1 MADRISGRAGV
12 LFGLLHLPQ
21 AVKCRRLLE
30 ANAKARF
37 SPALVAKPPRK
48 SRPKKARQS
57 AAKIAAVEERRRERL
72 KLEREKHEW
81 RKKRDMANAAKWFVE
96 WVSDDYDH

>member
-1 MADRISGRAGV
+1 MDDPISGPAGV
-12 LFGLLHLPQ
+12 LLGLLHLRET
-21 AVKCRRLLE
+21 VKLRRLLE
-30 ANAKARF
+30 ANAKATVK
-37 SPALVAKPPRK
+37 PALVAKPRRK
-48 SRPKKARQS
+48 SRPKKRRQS
-57 AAKIAAVEERRRERL
+57 AATIAAVEERRRERL